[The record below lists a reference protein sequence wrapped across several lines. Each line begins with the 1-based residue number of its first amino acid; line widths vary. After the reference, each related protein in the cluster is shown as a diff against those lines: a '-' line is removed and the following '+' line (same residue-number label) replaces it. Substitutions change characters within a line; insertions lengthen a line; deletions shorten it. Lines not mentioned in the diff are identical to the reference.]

1 MGTGRC
7 TVSTGCGGPSSA
19 ECTYTDSINPVNDGC
34 DATATILRT
43 WSSPGVSPVTQTITV
58 TDSGVRA
65 TVTAP
70 NDVTISCVES
80 SDPANTGTATAI
92 DDCSVP
98 SVTFVDSITNNCDED
113 TCSNTETITRTW
125 TADDGCNN
133 NPLDTDVQTI
143 TRTSCD
149 VGPVTCPDPIVID
162 DDDVCNCRAASSSD
176 AYTISANFLF
186 VATIAFFV

>member
-1 MGTGRC
+1 MG
-7 TVSTGCGGPSSA
+7 
-19 ECTYTDSINPVNDGC
+19 
-34 DATATILRT
+34 T

-92 DDCSVP
+92 GDCSVP

-113 TCSNTETITRTW
+113 TCSNTETITS
-125 TADDGCNN
+125 
-133 NPLDTDVQTI
+133 
-143 TRTSCD
+143 TSCD

-162 DDDVCNCRAASSSD
+162 DACPDYEDDDFVRYSSYNDGDDDRLGNRIDDDDVCNCRAASS
-176 AYTISANFLF
+176 
-186 VATIAFFV
+186 